1 MTTDKVQVNSSIGVD
16 GNSYTSAISN
26 DQLGNED
33 FLKLM
38 IQELKLQ
45 DPTKPMDSAK
55 MLSTQMQMSTIST
68 NQEMIKA
75 MQSMQTAFT
84 QSSLS
89 NASGII
95 GKNIEDGN
103 IGSDGVTKA
112 YTVRSVE
119 NIDGTIQVKAQQ
131 MLYVENRVIV
141 PSATDATKSEI
152 VDYDAAGEILDS
164 KGVKTGNKIVLTSP
178 GVPLLSDGKLT
189 ILDSNNAKLPT
200 HNYTLAG
207 VSTPVYSDQL
217 TTMPFSSI
225 TKIF

>member
-1 MTTDKVQVNSSIGVD
+1 MADDIKINSSVGMD
-16 GNSYTSAISN
+16 GNSYTNAISN
-26 DQLGNED
+26 DQLTNND

-68 NQEMIKA
+68 NQEMMKV

-95 GKNIEDGN
+95 GRNIEDGN
-103 IGSDGVTKA
+103 VGENGITKA

-119 NIDGTIQVKAQQ
+119 NIDGVIQVKAQQ
-131 MLYVENRVIV
+131 ILYLEDRIVLGDSEDSTKNQVI
-141 PSATDATKSEI
+141 E
-152 VDYDAAGEILDS
+152 YNLLGEILDEN
-164 KGVKTGNKIVLTSP
+164 GNKTGQKVVLTGP
-178 GVPLLSDGKLT
+178 GQPLQSDGKLT
-189 ILDSNNAKLPT
+189 ILDENNEKVTDHKYALT
-200 HNYTLAG
+200 G
-207 VSTPVYSDQL
+207 FSVPVYSDQ
-217 TTMPFSSI
+217 MASIPYSSV

>member
-1 MTTDKVQVNSSIGVD
+1 MADDIKINSSVGID
-16 GNSYTSAISN
+16 GNSYTNAISN
-26 DQLGNED
+26 DQLTNND

-68 NQEMIKA
+68 NQEMMKV

-95 GKNIEDGN
+95 GRNIEDGN
-103 IGSDGVTKA
+103 VGENGITKA

-119 NIDGTIQVKAQQ
+119 NIDGVIQVKAQQ
-131 MLYVENRVIV
+131 ILYLEDRLVLKDPSDTTKDQVI
-141 PSATDATKSEI
+141 E
-152 VDYDAAGEILDS
+152 YNLLGEILDANG
-164 KGVKTGNKIVLTSP
+164 KATGNKVVLTAP
-178 GVPLLSDGKLT
+178 GRPLQSDGKIT
-189 ILDSNNAKLPT
+189 ILDENNEKITDHKYELT
-200 HNYTLAG
+200 G
-207 VSTPVYSDQL
+207 FSVPVYSDQM
-217 TTMPFSSI
+217 TSMPFSSV

>member
-1 MTTDKVQVNSSIGVD
+1 MADDIKINSSVGID
-16 GNSYTSAISN
+16 GNSYTNAISN
-26 DQLGNED
+26 DQLTNND

-68 NQEMIKA
+68 NQEMMKV

-95 GKNIEDGN
+95 GRNIEDGN
-103 IGSDGVTKA
+103 VGENGITKA

-119 NIDGTIQVKAQQ
+119 NIDGVIQVKAQQ
-131 MLYVENRVIV
+131 ILYLEDRLVLKDPSDTTKDQVI
-141 PSATDATKSEI
+141 E
-152 VDYDAAGEILDS
+152 YNLLGEILDANG
-164 KGVKTGNKIVLTSP
+164 KATGNKVVLTAP
-178 GVPLLSDGKLT
+178 GRPLQSDGKIT
-189 ILDSNNAKLPT
+189 ILDENNEIIADHKYALT
-200 HNYTLAG
+200 G
-207 VSTPVYSDQL
+207 FSVPVYSDQM
-217 TTMPFSSI
+217 TSMPFSSV

>member
-1 MTTDKVQVNSSIGVD
+1 MADDIKINSSVGID

-26 DQLGNED
+26 DQLTNND

-68 NQEMIKA
+68 NQEMMKV

-95 GKNIEDGN
+95 GRNIEDGN
-103 IGSDGVTKA
+103 VGENGITKA

-119 NIDGTIQVKAQQ
+119 NIDGVIQVKAQQ
-131 MLYVENRVIV
+131 ILYLEDRLVLNDPSDTTKDQVI
-141 PSATDATKSEI
+141 E
-152 VDYDAAGEILDS
+152 YNLLGEILDANG
-164 KGVKTGNKIVLTSP
+164 KATGNKVVLTAP
-178 GVPLLSDGKLT
+178 GRPLQSDGKIT
-189 ILDSNNAKLPT
+189 ILDENNEKITDHKYELT
-200 HNYTLAG
+200 G
-207 VSTPVYSDQL
+207 FSVPVYSDQM
-217 TTMPFSSI
+217 TSMPFSSV

>member
-1 MTTDKVQVNSSIGVD
+1 MADNIQVNTNVGID

-26 DQLGNED
+26 DQLTNDD

-68 NQEMIKA
+68 NQEMMKV
-75 MQSMQTAFT
+75 MQSMQAAFS

-89 NASGII
+89 TAAGII
-95 GKNIEDGN
+95 GQNIEDGN
-103 IGSDGVTKA
+103 TGESGVSKA

-119 NIDGTIQVKAQQ
+119 NVNGEIQIKAQEI
-131 MLYVENRVIV
+131 LYLEDRVV
-141 PSATDATKSEI
+141 VQDPSDATKNTL
-152 VDYDAAGEILDS
+152 VDYNINGEIIDAN
-164 KGVKTGNKIVLTSP
+164 GNKTGNKIVLTAP
-178 GVPLLSDGKLT
+178 GQPLLSDGKLT
-189 ILDSNNAKLPT
+189 ILDSNNEKIANHKYALGGAT
-200 HNYTLAG
+200 
-207 VSTPVYSDQL
+207 VPVYSDQL
-217 TTMPFSSI
+217 TSMPFSSV

>member
-1 MTTDKVQVNSSIGVD
+1 MADDIKINSSVGID
-16 GNSYTSAISN
+16 GNSYTNAISN
-26 DQLGNED
+26 DQLTNND

-68 NQEMIKA
+68 NQEMMKV

-95 GKNIEDGN
+95 GRNIEDGN
-103 IGSDGVTKA
+103 VGENGITKA

-119 NIDGTIQVKAQQ
+119 NIDGVIQVKAQQ
-131 MLYVENRVIV
+131 ILYLEDRLVLKDPSDTIKDQVI
-141 PSATDATKSEI
+141 E
-152 VDYDAAGEILDS
+152 YNLLGEILDANG
-164 KGVKTGNKIVLTSP
+164 KATGNKVVLTAP
-178 GVPLLSDGKLT
+178 GRPLQSDGKIT
-189 ILDSNNAKLPT
+189 ILDENNEKITDHKYELT
-200 HNYTLAG
+200 G
-207 VSTPVYSDQL
+207 FSVPVYSDQM
-217 TTMPFSSI
+217 TSMPFSSV

>member
-1 MTTDKVQVNSSIGVD
+1 MAEISVNSNVGVD
-16 GNSYTSAISN
+16 GNSYTTSISN
-26 DQLGNED
+26 DQLTSND

-45 DPTKPMDSAK
+45 DPTKPMDSAQ
-55 MLSTQMQMSTIST
+55 MLSTQMQMSTINT

-103 IGSDGVTKA
+103 TTTAGISKA

-119 NIDGTIQVKAQQ
+119 NVDGTIQVKAQEI
-131 MLYVENRVIV
+131 LYLENRVLI
-141 PSATDATKSEI
+141 PDTTDSTKSQV
-152 VDYDAAGEILDS
+152 VDYNAIGEILDS
-164 KGVKTGNKIVLTSP
+164 NGNKTGKKIVLTSP
-178 GVPLLSDGKLT
+178 GAPVVGTDGKLT
-189 ILDSNNAKLPT
+189 ILDENNSKIT
-200 HNYTLAG
+200 DHKYTLAG
-207 VSTPVYSDQL
+207 VSSAVYSDQM
-217 TTMPFSSI
+217 TTLPFSNI